1 MKAQCADP
9 KSAFNDRRHPDY
21 AAAVSDMTLAY
32 RWLGGEISEADEK
45 EIVTEWHQAV
55 QENEVSNPF
64 DDLSEIYRSPDYK
77 RAVELQRGRIMG
89 TPNKLDL
96 PENRA
101 ARAAWDKATQIER
114 AIKAAEPKRQDRD
127 YAGNPK
133 SPGGVMPDT
142 SRYISTTARGLAKL
156 PPLEQAHRSR
166 ELIAGIRNDK
176 QHPYNLPNH
185 PAHKQAVAEVQMLY
199 QGQYYQ
205 DDGKPIIED
214 ESQK

>member
-1 MKAQCADP
+1 
-9 KSAFNDRRHPDY
+9 
-21 AAAVSDMTLAY
+21 
-32 RWLGGEISEADEK
+32 
-45 EIVTEWHQAV
+45 
-55 QENEVSNPF
+55 
-64 DDLSEIYRSPDYK
+64 
-77 RAVELQRGRIMG
+77 MG

-166 ELIAGIRNDK
+166 ELIAGIRNNK